1 MQRVLVVDDSTEC
14 ALPLKAVLAWCGF
27 GVAVASDGAEAL
39 ALLDGFVPDVVIL
52 DLHMPVMDGYGF
64 LGAMRDLP
72 QWAGVG
78 VIVFTADYEAD
89 AARLGRLGVKKVCRK
104 AYTSFRTLVEEVQR
118 CLPPPAPPPAQ
129 N

>member
-1 MQRVLVVDDSTEC
+1 MQRVLVVDDSAEC
-14 ALPLKAVLAWCGF
+14 ALPLKAVLTWCGF
-27 GVAVASDGAEAL
+27 DAAVAFNGAEAL
-39 ALLDGFVPDVVIL
+39 ALLDGFAPDVVIL

-64 LGAMRDLP
+64 LRAMRNLP
-72 QWAGVG
+72 QWARMR

-89 AARLGRLGVKKVCRK
+89 AAGLGQLGVQKICRK
-104 AYTSFRTLVEEVQR
+104 AYTSFRTLVDEVQG